1 MSSWCALLVLVLL
14 AVPAIAAAQ
23 EPRWQVEVHGGGMV
37 SSNFSGG
44 QRALPPPGATFET
57 PGGSSRRVAS
67 WYFGDGASLMNE
79 FLAMRPGIGDR
90 IVPLDEVLTARLF
103 DRRNGAAFG
112 ARLGRSISRRL
123 DVEFNLDVSNARS
136 AVRPEASTG
145 IEASR
150 VSFLRVWDAVFVD
163 GGSTFAAPQV
173 SSTAT
178 VPGSSRQ
185 IGASGNLSVNLR
197 TRGALVPYVT
207 AGAGVISRVGDDSP
221 VRLVGNYRFAAG
233 GLFTLDETDTVVI
246 SDAISKTTF
255 VGVIGGG
262 LRYYVTPRWGL
273 RFDVRAQPGNG
284 GNRTVVSAFPGTVR
298 TPPVNAFVFSR
309 TTPSLYIS
317 NQLDSPSTLS
327 SSVTSFETFAGK
339 STVPVSLTAGYF
351 WRF

>member
-1 MSSWCALLVLVLL
+1 MASRCALLMLL
-14 AVPAIAAAQ
+14 ALPAIAAAQ
-23 EPRWQVEVHGGGMV
+23 EPRWQVEVHGGGVV
-37 SSNFSGG
+37 SSNPSGG
-44 QRALPPPGATFET
+44 QGALPAPGAPFDT
-57 PGGSSRRVAS
+57 PGGPSRRVAS

-79 FLAMRPGIGDR
+79 FLAMRPAIGDR
-90 IVPLDEVLTARLF
+90 IVPLDQVLTARLF
-103 DRRNGAAFG
+103 DRRSGTAFG
-112 ARLGRSISRRL
+112 ARLSRSISRRL
-123 DVEFNLDVSNARS
+123 DVEFNVDVSNSGSGVRQDAR
-136 AVRPEASTG
+136 AG

-150 VSFLRVWDAVFVD
+150 ASFARVWDAVFVD
-163 GGSTFAAPQV
+163 GGPTFAAPQV

-178 VPGSSRQ
+178 VPGNSRQ
-185 IGASGNLSVNLR
+185 IGASGNLSINLLR
-197 TRGALVPYVT
+197 QGVLVPYVT
-207 AGAGVISRVGDDSP
+207 GGVGVISRVGDDSP
-221 VRLVGNYRFAAG
+221 VRLAGNYRFAAG

-246 SDAISKTTF
+246 SDAPSKTTF

-273 RFDVRAQPGNG
+273 RFDVRAQPGDR
-284 GNRTVVSAFPGTVR
+284 GNRTIVSTFPGTVQ

-327 SSVTSFETFAGK
+327 SSVKSFETFAGK